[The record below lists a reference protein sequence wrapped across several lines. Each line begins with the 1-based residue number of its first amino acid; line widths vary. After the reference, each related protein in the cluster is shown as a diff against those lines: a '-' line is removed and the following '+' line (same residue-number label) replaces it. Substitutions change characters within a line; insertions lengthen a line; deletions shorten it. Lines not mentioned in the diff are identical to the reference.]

1 MIQEK
6 KKKDNILSIIC
17 QAALGLQEK
26 HVEAGGVSAV
36 IQGLPAQLLGPVP
49 LSVAM
54 ETKVSSSHQ
63 ALLQHLLQ
71 KEQLRHQKILSTG
84 ENIRAFD
91 IQGSYRIL
99 QNSLF

>member
-1 MIQEK
+1 M
-6 KKKDNILSIIC
+6 LSVTS

-26 HVEAGGVSAV
+26 NVEGGGVSAV
-36 IQGLPAQLLGPVP
+36 IQGLSTQLLGPVP

-54 ETKVSSSHQ
+54 ETKVNSSHQ

-84 ENIRAFD
+84 ENIRASIYPKFC
-91 IQGSYRIL
+91 
-99 QNSLF
+99 N

>member
-1 MIQEK
+1 M
-6 KKKDNILSIIC
+6 LSVTS

-26 HVEAGGVSAV
+26 NVEGVVYQRSFR
-36 IQGLPAQLLGPVP
+36 LSTQLLGPVP

-54 ETKVSSSHQ
+54 ETKVNSSHQ

-84 ENIRAFD
+84 ENIRASIYPKFC
-91 IQGSYRIL
+91 
-99 QNSLF
+99 N